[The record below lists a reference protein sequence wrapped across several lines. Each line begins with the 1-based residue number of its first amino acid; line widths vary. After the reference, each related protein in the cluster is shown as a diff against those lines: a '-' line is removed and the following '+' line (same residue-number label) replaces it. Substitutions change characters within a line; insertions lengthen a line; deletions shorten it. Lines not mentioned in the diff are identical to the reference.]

1 VPANRR
7 ETFGDN
13 FGDQSGDAV
22 GGKVIVFPLQS
33 PYGKEYGGVPYM
45 NAEAKI
51 TSKGQITLPSRV
63 RDRLNVGP
71 GDSVVFVEGHDGK
84 IVVRSKSGTLSDM
97 RGMLGGK
104 SKPPSGNTIERWV
117 NEARSRNWPAS
128 PKRRRKAR

>member
-1 VPANRR
+1 
-7 ETFGDN
+7 
-13 FGDQSGDAV
+13 
-22 GGKVIVFPLQS
+22 
-33 PYGKEYGGVPYM
+33 M

-71 GDSVVFVEGHDGK
+71 GDSVVFVEGQDGK

-97 RGMLGGK
+97 RGMLSGK

-117 NEARSRNWPAS
+117 SEARSRNWPAS
-128 PKRRRKAR
+128 SKRRRKAR

>member
-1 VPANRR
+1 
-7 ETFGDN
+7 
-13 FGDQSGDAV
+13 
-22 GGKVIVFPLQS
+22 
-33 PYGKEYGGVPYM
+33 M

-117 NEARSRNWPAS
+117 SEARSRNWPAS
-128 PKRRRKAR
+128 SKRRRKAR